1 MLRFIVRRLLG
12 AIPTLLIIIIM
23 AFFLMRMAKGGPFD
37 QERKLPPE
45 IEKNILAAYDL
56 DKPLLRQF
64 VDVNGFVCSA
74 FISGDHAGV
83 APEAAK
89 LGLKYDGEKYVNE
102 QGRQTRCF
110 GGYLGKL
117 MVGDFGPSYK
127 YKDFTVAELIKDG
140 APVSA
145 ILGISAMLLAASIG
159 LTLGTIAALRQNKLS
174 DYSIMTIAMVG
185 ITVPSFVMAPILTLI
200 LGVNLGWLPVGGW
213 NEGALQNMVLPII
226 SLSLTQ
232 IAVISRLTRGSMIE
246 VLRSNYVR
254 TARAKG
260 LPERLVITRHAM
272 RAAILP
278 LVSYLGP
285 ATAGIVTGSLVVEQI
300 FNLPGIGKYFINGAL
315 QRDYTLVMGVVIL
328 YASLVILLNLVA
340 DVLYG
345 LLDPKIRYE

>member
-1 MLRFIVRRLLG
+1 MG
-12 AIPTLLIIIIM
+12 AIPTMLIIIIM

-45 IEKNILAAYDL
+45 IERNILAAYDL
-56 DKPLLRQF
+56 DKPLFQQF
-64 VDVNGFVCSA
+64 IDVNGFVCTA
-74 FISGDHAGV
+74 FLTGNHD
-83 APEAAK
+83 PAAAAAR
-89 LGLKYDGEKYVNE
+89 GLTYDGTKYVNDK
-102 QGRQTRCF
+102 GRQFRCL

-117 MVGDFGPSYK
+117 LGGDLGPSYK
-127 YKDFTVAELIKDG
+127 YKDFTVAELIADG

-145 ILGISAMLLAASIG
+145 LLGISAMLLATVIG
-159 LTLGTIAALRQNKLS
+159 LTLGTIAALRQNRAS
-174 DYSIMTIAMVG
+174 DFSIMTIAMIG

-213 NEGALQNMVLPII
+213 NEGALQNMILPVI

-260 LPERLVITRHAM
+260 LPEFQVITRHAM

-278 LVSYLGP
+278 LISYLGP
-285 ATAGIVTGSLVVEQI
+285 ATAGIVTGSLVIEQI

-328 YASLVILLNLVA
+328 YASLVIMLNLVA

-345 LLDPKIRYE
+345 LLDPKIRYD

>member
-12 AIPTLLIIIIM
+12 AIPTLLLIIIM
-23 AFFLMRMAKGGPFD
+23 AFFLMRVAPGGPFD
-37 QERKLPPE
+37 QERNLPPE

-56 DKPLLRQF
+56 DKPLLQQF
-64 VDVNGFVCSA
+64 VDVNTFVCGA
-74 FISGDHAGV
+74 FVSGDHAGL
-83 APEAAK
+83 ATEAAK
-89 LGLKYDGEKYVNE
+89 QGLVFDGEKYVTD
-102 QGRQTRCF
+102 QKRQVRCF

-117 MVGDFGPSYK
+117 VGGDFGPSYK
-127 YKDFTVAELIKDG
+127 MKDFTVAELIADG

-145 ILGISAMLLAASIG
+145 LLGVSAILLALTIG
-159 LTLGTIAALRQNKLS
+159 MTLGTIAALRQNKLS
-174 DYSIMTIAMVG
+174 DFSIMTIAMIG

-213 NEGALQNMVLPII
+213 NNGALANMVLPIV
-226 SLSLTQ
+226 SLSLAQ

-260 LPERLVITRHAM
+260 LPERLVITRHAL
-272 RAAILP
+272 RAGILP

-285 ATAGIVTGSLVVEQI
+285 ATAGIVTGSLVIEQI

-315 QRDYTLVMGVVIL
+315 QRDYTLVMGVVVL
-328 YASLVILLNLVA
+328 YASLVIFLNLVA

-345 LLDPKIRYE
+345 LLDPKIRYD